1 MPTLAMPSGP
11 WDLYEAEAPKP
22 GTLGRALV
30 YVTFVILF
38 LGIAV
43 SSLLGA

>member
-1 MPTLAMPSGP
+1 MPTVFMPSRP
-11 WDLYEAEAPKP
+11 WDLYEAEAPEP
-22 GTLGRALV
+22 GTLGRVMV
-30 YVTFVILF
+30 YVIFGILF